1 MPEPLDIHTH
11 RQTERREIETQ
22 QQQVQWNIRIFF
34 QLYPQKRYFWKKK
47 KKKKHAQNTQIIR
60 DCALIISKKR
70 LTCYPS
76 SSSTDDGSSLTE
88 RAEDGEKI
96 DSWNII
102 IIPSFNRP
110 DWRTQ
115 TKKGDKSGRPQ
126 TILLERTRL
135 SSLSC
140 SSKRIVKG
148 QKKKLSTE
156 FENWNRNVMFGGS
169 LKA

>member
-1 MPEPLDIHTH
+1 M
-11 RQTERREIETQ
+11 
-22 QQQVQWNIRIFF
+22 
-34 QLYPQKRYFWKKK
+34 
-47 KKKKHAQNTQIIR
+47 
-60 DCALIISKKR
+60 IISKKR

-115 TKKGDKSGRPQ
+115 TKKWDKSGRPQ
-126 TILLERTRL
+126 TILVERGKL
-135 SSLSC
+135 
-140 SSKRIVKG
+140 KG
-148 QKKKLSTE
+148 KSFLGERRKGKVESIKLKVESFLGE
-156 FENWNRNVMFGGS
+156 S
-169 LKA
+169 